1 MPPSRGVIEVQH
13 SAHRVYIGFLLG
25 IAVITTIAGGL
36 YGAEY
41 YLTPL
46 ADRPFHPQYDELKPT
61 GAVGHGYG
69 IVGSLMIIAGVSM
82 YSSRK
87 RLRLLSGMGKL
98 PLFLEFHIFLCLT
111 GPILVLYHT
120 TFKFGGLV
128 AVSFWSMTAI
138 VLSGVVGRY
147 LYVQIPRGI
156 HGHELN
162 AAELAREQSRLTS
175 SLIDEFGLRP
185 DMIARVDRLSGLRAG
200 PARAGFLTL
209 LKFLV
214 IDDLVRPRMIRS
226 LVHSLGLQ
234 GDVEH
239 RLTGVIRTRH
249 TLHRRIVFLENVRR
263 LFHYWHVI
271 HVPFSIVMF
280 IILFVHVGVAI
291 AFGYTWVF

>member
-1 MPPSRGVIEVQH
+1 MQH

-185 DMIARVDRLSGLRAG
+185 DMIARVDRLSGTSGQRVQRGGQVGGTERLLGGPGPPLPPDRQRGGLRQARPSAAQAARRACPLGSSCVLLPAPAG
-200 PARAGFLTL
+200 LS
-209 LKFLV
+209 
-214 IDDLVRPRMIRS
+214 RPRYSSPRAA
-226 LVHSLGLQ
+226 
-234 GDVEH
+234 
-239 RLTGVIRTRH
+239 
-249 TLHRRIVFLENVRR
+249 
-263 LFHYWHVI
+263 
-271 HVPFSIVMF
+271 P
-280 IILFVHVGVAI
+280 
-291 AFGYTWVF
+291 